1 MSFCSVCCKMSYI
14 KRVFSPIN
22 LLFIKPVWSLEIIL
36 SSTNF
41 ILFAIVPEASL
52 YTLSKRVKG
61 LQFFKIFFVYYL
73 SEHMLLCLVFEL
85 LKAVLCYIHNLL
97 I

>member
-1 MSFCSVCCKMSYI
+1 MSYI

-61 LQFFKIFFVYYL
+61 LQLFKIFFVYYL